1 MKKLLI
7 LTCLIFFS
15 FVVFMPATLAEETIS
30 YPRGKN
36 YLDLQNLRFHDN
48 RSDLAETIN
57 HIRVKPNVWYTLVL
71 DYDFIGN
78 HASYPEYIEVLIEE
92 GYGEDLYS
100 ESMIDDPSNG
110 RVYFEFMPVTEWI
123 RFHELPIDNQRNYE
137 AILYEGLYIDF
148 DGFEPYICETEILE
162 YGGTLP
168 MDYDYQLTTEQIKGL
183 IEAKDPYGGLIEY
196 IVESDDYSSSLKK
209 PGSYDMVF
217 VSTFNQIS
225 KKYLLD
231 IRVYDLASPLISLS
245 EDIQIQ
251 LSEKLTMD
259 EIKQLISVTDN
270 VDDMTWTD
278 LVVIED
284 TYSSATTVG
293 DFSITVEATDTSG
306 NSSNLVIPIQ
316 LVDLVGPTISGP
328 LSIYLYTT
336 DVALTNQQILN
347 MFNAYDDVDG
357 SNVLF
362 DITTNNYNQQTSPG
376 VYQMTLRAG
385 DSQYNFT
392 YKNIEIH
399 VIENRGPVFVEDETI
414 LQASTAENMTDQ
426 EIIDWFKNLTQLSGL
441 SVSQVSV
448 IYNEYEGNEQLG
460 GSYYVYLNY
469 DLDGQTQTSRIR
481 IDVEEDKTDIN
492 YFVVGTIGGSISLG
506 LISFFILKKKK
517 I

>member
-1 MKKLLI
+1 
-7 LTCLIFFS
+7 
-15 FVVFMPATLAEETIS
+15 
-30 YPRGKN
+30 
-36 YLDLQNLRFHDN
+36 
-48 RSDLAETIN
+48 
-57 HIRVKPNVWYTLVL
+57 
-71 DYDFIGN
+71 
-78 HASYPEYIEVLIEE
+78 
-92 GYGEDLYS
+92 
-100 ESMIDDPSNG
+100 
-110 RVYFEFMPVTEWI
+110 
-123 RFHELPIDNQRNYE
+123 
-137 AILYEGLYIDF
+137 
-148 DGFEPYICETEILE
+148 
-162 YGGTLP
+162 
-168 MDYDYQLTTEQIKGL
+168 
-183 IEAKDPYGGLIEY
+183 
-196 IVESDDYSSSLKK
+196 
-209 PGSYDMVF
+209 
-217 VSTFNQIS
+217 
-225 KKYLLD
+225 
-231 IRVYDLASPLISLS
+231 
-245 EDIQIQ
+245 
-251 LSEKLTMD
+251 
-259 EIKQLISVTDN
+259 
-270 VDDMTWTD
+270 MTWTD